1 MERKRRCCLQH
12 DTELL
17 NQHEDECIL
26 QEEILATVLCLGDQ
40 YDHVLTCLLLADP
53 LPATVIFPKFKWTFG
68 YS

>member
-12 DTELL
+12 HTELL
-17 NQHEDECIL
+17 KQQEDECIM
-26 QEEILATVLCLGDQ
+26 QEEILAAVLCLGDQ